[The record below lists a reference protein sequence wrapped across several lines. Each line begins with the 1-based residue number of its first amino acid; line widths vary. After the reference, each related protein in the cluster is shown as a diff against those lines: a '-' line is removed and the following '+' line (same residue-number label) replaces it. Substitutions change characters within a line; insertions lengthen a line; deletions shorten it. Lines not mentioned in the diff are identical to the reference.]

1 MITVEKLEKGTYF
14 DDAFKISF
22 RYDPTTVAKVKEL
35 AERRYLPEDRAWEI
49 PAHELPALIEKVQE
63 ELGVSRRTLRTD
75 IAYLKRVYPD
85 KLITHRGR
93 YTGGLEWVE

>member
-1 MITVEKLEKGTYF
+1 MDALQLITILVMSGVRKEIIKMTGKEY
-14 DDAFKISF
+14 
-22 RYDPTTVAKVKEL
+22 VEL
-35 AERRYLPEDRAWEI
+35 AM
-49 PAHELPALIEKVQE
+49 
-63 ELGVSRRTLRTD
+63 RTLRTD

>member
-1 MITVEKLEKGTYF
+1 MTDEQR
-14 DDAFKISF
+14 SF
-22 RYDPTTVAKVKEL
+22 
-35 AERRYLPEDRAWEI
+35 YL
-49 PAHELPALIEKVQE
+49 LLCMT
-63 ELGVSRRTLRTD
+63 GRTLRTD

>member
-1 MITVEKLEKGTYF
+1 MQVII
-14 DDAFKISF
+14 A
-22 RYDPTTVAKVKEL
+22 RM
-35 AERRYLPEDRAWEI
+35 
-49 PAHELPALIEKVQE
+49 
-63 ELGVSRRTLRTD
+63 D